1 MKTLIVATLIAVAF
15 ATPAVAKDRSPNDA
29 ERVAIE
35 KKLRGLGYT
44 SWDDIKLDDDRP
56 HHTPKWEVDDARK
69 GDGPRYDID
78 LEPQTLR
85 VIQEERDD

>member
-1 MKTLIVATLIAVAF
+1 MKTLAAAVLISVAIAA
-15 ATPAVAKDRSPNDA
+15 PAAAKDRPPIKA
-29 ERVAIE
+29 EHAAIKE
-35 KKLRGLGYT
+35 KLQSLGYT
-44 SWDDIKLDDDRP
+44 SWDEIKLDDDRP
-56 HHTPKWEVDDARK
+56 YHEPKWEVDDARK

>member
-1 MKTLIVATLIAVAF
+1 MAA
-15 ATPAVAKDRSPNDA
+15 PAGAKDRPPTKA
-29 ERVAIE
+29 ERTAIAE
-35 KKLRGLGYT
+35 KLKSLGYT

-56 HHTPKWEVDDARK
+56 YHEPKWEVDDARK

-85 VIQEERDD
+85 VIQEELDD